1 LKFGI
6 FLVIVSWL
14 LVFPP
19 SPHVKLKTPYSLL
32 LTPNFT
38 PLYLSFLYSI
48 LVNMQN
54 PSKVGAVIVAA
65 GESLR
70 MNGIDKVLASLGG
83 KPVLAWSVDALQQS
97 PQVDRIVIVVS
108 RKNMETVLSLK
119 QAQKWTKVIQVCPGG
134 TRRQDSVAA
143 GLQHLGVSE
152 WVIIQDGA
160 RPFLTQELI
169 LQGLKSALSTGV
181 AVAAVPVVDTVKLVN
196 DDLIVIDT
204 PPRDKLWAAQ
214 TPQIFRW
221 DIITGAYR
229 LPQEDVTDDASLAE
243 RLGYPVQL
251 FRGSYDNIKITTPR
265 DLALA
270 EVIIQAQE
278 INWHN

>member
-1 LKFGI
+1 
-6 FLVIVSWL
+6 
-14 LVFPP
+14 
-19 SPHVKLKTPYSLL
+19 
-32 LTPNFT
+32 
-38 PLYLSFLYSI
+38 
-48 LVNMQN
+48 MQN

-65 GESLR
+65 GESRR
-70 MNGIDKVLASLGG
+70 MNGIDKVLATLGG
-83 KPVLAWSVDALQQS
+83 KPVLNWSVDALQQS
-97 PQVDRIVIVVS
+97 LQVDRIVIVVS
-108 RKNMETVLSLK
+108 RKNMETVISLK

-143 GLQHLGVSE
+143 GLQHLDGSE

-169 LQGLKSALSTGV
+169 RQGLKSALSTGV
-181 AVAAVPVVDTVKLVN
+181 AVAAVPVVDTVKQVN
-196 DDLIVIDT
+196 DDLIVIGT

-229 LPQEDVTDDASLAE
+229 LPQEDVTDDASLVE

-270 EVIIQAQE
+270 EVLAKE
-278 INWHN
+278 YEP